1 MLVEAAV
8 ESLDAALAAAEG
20 GAHRLE
26 LCSNLAE
33 GGTTPPL
40 DLLRAV
46 RSQLLIPVFV
56 LVRPRAGDFVY
67 ADAEHRTM
75 LQQIAAAKSAG
86 ARGIVT
92 GALTAQREID
102 VARVTELVRAARPL
116 PFTFHRAIGVCTRI
130 DVALETLIRLGVD
143 RVLTSEQIG
152 ELVKQAAGRIIIM
165 AGGGINADNAA
176 RIVRETGVTEIH
188 FSVQEAQKVRDILES
203 L

>member
-1 MLVEAAV
+1 VLVEAAV

-40 DLLRAV
+40 DLLRAA
-46 RSQLLIPVFV
+46 RSQLLIPIFV

-67 ADAEHRTM
+67 GDAEHRTM
-75 LQQIAAAKSAG
+75 LDQIQTAKRAG

-102 VARVTELVRAARPL
+102 ESRVAELIQAARPL
-116 PFTFHRAIGVCTRI
+116 PFTFHRAIDVCTRI
-130 DVALETLIRLGVD
+130 DSALERLIRLGVD
-143 RVLTSEQIG
+143 RVLTSTQIG
-152 ELVKQAAGRIIIM
+152 ELVIQAAGRIVIM

-176 RIVRETGVTEIH
+176 RIVRETGVQEIH
-188 FSVQEAQKVRDILES
+188 FSVTEAKKVRDILES

>member
-20 GAHRLE
+20 GAHRIE

-40 DLLRAV
+40 DLLRAA
-46 RSQLLIPVFV
+46 RSQLLIPIFV

-67 ADAEHRTM
+67 SDAEHRTM
-75 LQQIAAAKSAG
+75 LNQIESAKRGG

-102 VARVTELVRAARPL
+102 EARVTELIKAARPL
-116 PFTFHRAIGVCTRI
+116 PFTFHRAIEVCTRM
-130 DVALETLIRLGVD
+130 DSALERLIRLGVD
-143 RVLTSEQIG
+143 RVLTSKQIG
-152 ELVKQAAGRIIIM
+152 ELVIQAAGRIVIM
-165 AGGGINADNAA
+165 AGGGINVDNAA
-176 RIVRETGVTEIH
+176 RIVRETGVQEIH
-188 FSVQEAQKVRDILES
+188 FSVKEAKKVRDILES

>member
-1 MLVEAAV
+1 VLVEAAV

-46 RSQLLIPVFV
+46 RSQLLIPMFV

-67 ADAEHRTM
+67 SDAEHGTM
-75 LQQIAAAKSAG
+75 LDQIQTAKRAG

-102 VARVTELVRAARPL
+102 ESRVAELIQAARPL
-116 PFTFHRAIGVCTRI
+116 PFTFHRAIEVCTRI
-130 DVALETLIRLGVD
+130 DSALERLIRLGVD
-143 RVLTSEQIG
+143 RVLTSTHIG
-152 ELVKQAAGRIIIM
+152 AFVIQAAGRIVIM
-165 AGGGINADNAA
+165 AGGGITADNAA
-176 RIVRETGVTEIH
+176 RIVRETGVQEIH
-188 FSVQEAQKVRDILES
+188 FSVKEAKKVRDILES

>member
-1 MLVEAAV
+1 VLVEAAV

-46 RSQLLIPVFV
+46 RSQLLIPIFV

-67 ADAEHRTM
+67 SDAEHGTM
-75 LQQIAAAKSAG
+75 LDQIQTAKRAG

-92 GALTAQREID
+92 GALTAQGEID
-102 VARVTELVRAARPL
+102 ESRVAELIQAARPL
-116 PFTFHRAIGVCTRI
+116 PFTFHRAIDVCTRI
-130 DVALETLIRLGVD
+130 DSALERLIRLGVD
-143 RVLTSEQIG
+143 RVLTSTQIG
-152 ELVKQAAGRIIIM
+152 ELVIQAAGRIVIM

-176 RIVRETGVTEIH
+176 RIERETGVQEIH
-188 FSVQEAQKVRDILES
+188 FSVKEAKKVRDILES

>member
-1 MLVEAAV
+1 VLVEAAV

-40 DLLRAV
+40 DLLRAA

-67 ADAEHRTM
+67 SDAEHRTM
-75 LQQIAAAKSAG
+75 LDQIHTAKRAG

-92 GALTAQREID
+92 GALTAQGEID
-102 VARVTELVRAARPL
+102 ESRVAELIQAARPL
-116 PFTFHRAIGVCTRI
+116 PFTFHRAIDVCTRI
-130 DVALETLIRLGVD
+130 DSALERLIRLGVD
-143 RVLTSEQIG
+143 RVLTSTQIG
-152 ELVKQAAGRIIIM
+152 ELVIQAAGRIVIM

-176 RIVRETGVTEIH
+176 RIVRETGVQEIH
-188 FSVQEAQKVRDILES
+188 FSVKEAKKVRDILES